1 MEKQE
6 FKILINA
13 SKEKVWNVLWSD
25 TTYPAWTA
33 VFCEGSKAETDWKKG
48 SEVLFLND
56 KNDGMFSTIE
66 ESIPHEYMSFKH
78 LGEVKAGVKDLNS
91 GKESEWNNSLENYT
105 LKPVDGK
112 TELVVDINRVKEFE
126 DYFDKT
132 FPKALE
138 KVKELAEVSA
148 D

>member
-25 TTYPAWTA
+25 KTYPAWTS

-66 ESIPHEYMSFKH
+66 ESIPNEYMSFKH

-91 GKESEWNNSLENYT
+91 GKGSEWLNSLENYT

-112 TELVVDINRVKEFE
+112 TELLVDINKVKEFE

>member
-25 TTYPAWTA
+25 KTYPAWTA

-66 ESIPHEYMSFKH
+66 ESIPNEYMSFKH

-91 GKESEWNNSLENYT
+91 GKGSEWLNSLENYT
-105 LKPVDGK
+105 LKPADGK
-112 TELVVDINRVKEFE
+112 TELLVDINRVKEFE

-138 KVKELAEVSA
+138 KVKELAEVSE

>member
-6 FKILINA
+6 FKIVIRA
-13 SKEKVWNVLWSD
+13 SKEKVWDVLWGD

-33 VFCEGSKAETDWKKG
+33 VFSEGSKAETDWKKG

-66 ESIPHEYMSFKH
+66 ESIPNEYMSFRH

-91 GKESEWNNSLENYT
+91 GKGSEWNNSLENYT
-105 LKPVDGK
+105 LKSIAGK
-112 TELVVDINRVKEFE
+112 TELKVDINLVKEFE
-126 DYFDKT
+126 DYFAKT

-138 KVKELAEVSA
+138 KVKELAEVEVN
-148 D
+148 

>member
-25 TTYPAWTA
+25 KTYPAWTS

-48 SEVLFLND
+48 SEILFLND

-66 ESIPHEYMSFKH
+66 ESIPNEYMSFKH
-78 LGEVKAGVKDLNS
+78 LGEVKAGVKDLNN
-91 GKESEWNNSLENYT
+91 GKGSEWLNSLENYT

-112 TELVVDINRVKEFE
+112 TELLVDINKVKEFE